1 MWLLIKET
9 TFVVKPLPMLTKF
22 ASGPKTAMC
31 KEVIDLFICICSE
44 TGFTNRKCTSFL
56 SRLTYIQIFC
66 RSKVVKINY
75 ETKTSA
81 TYWSRDLYFF
91 LSLLFSS
98 ASCPLGIVKQ
108 DKKRETRGIGIF
120 LQQVSPI

>member
-1 MWLLIKET
+1 MLIKET

-31 KEVIDLFICICSE
+31 KDVIDLFICICSE
-44 TGFTNRKCTSFL
+44 TGFTNRKCTFFISADL
-56 SRLTYIQIFC
+56 HLNFC

-81 TYWSRDLYFF
+81 TYWYGDLMYFF
-91 LSLLFSS
+91 
-98 ASCPLGIVKQ
+98 
-108 DKKRETRGIGIF
+108 
-120 LQQVSPI
+120 